1 MTQDRASGAAGREY
15 GLRMGRKLAALL
27 DARPVS
33 AHSNEV
39 VLSNGRRAVIKAC
52 SPTNDSFG
60 VTAKMLPR
68 LDEILVAVESD
79 RGDVE
84 IWRLSPDKFRVAMR
98 ESPSAAS
105 RGADTKLARKRFA
118 ITNGVAAG
126 SFTKAQLDAEG

>member
-27 DARPVS
+27 GAKRLS
-33 AHSNEV
+33 EHSNEV
-39 VLSNGRRAVIKAC
+39 ELRDGRRAVIKC
-52 SPTNDSFG
+52 GSPTNDSFG

-79 RGDVE
+79 QGDVE
-84 IWRLSPDKFRVAMR
+84 LWRLLPHQFRLTMR

-105 RGADTKLARKRFA
+105 RGADTKLVRKRFVT
-118 ITNGVAAG
+118 TNGVG
-126 SFTKAQLDAEG
+126 IESFTREQLEAEA